1 MFKRGHPPETK
12 SVQNILP
19 TAQCGDL
26 LFSVKLKTQNS
37 KRKIETKNSRFKF
50 KVQNFKFCTSTL
62 NFALFPPIYLI
73 AGGTPPSNL
82 ISRAG
87 KLCTFKMD
95 LFEEKKTVQKDLPL
109 AVRMRPQNLDEFV
122 GQGHILGK
130 GKLLRRAIEADRIS
144 SLILYGPP
152 GVGKTSLAWCIANV
166 TKARCVSI
174 NATTSNVEELRR
186 IISAAKL
193 KKSDTGVK
201 TILFIDEIHRFNKAQ
216 QDVLLPD
223 VEEGNP
229 ILIGA
234 TVHNPFFSLVS
245 PLLSRSLVCELKQLK
260 ESDCLA
266 ILNASLTDKA
276 RGFGN
281 FKIKVDKKALSFL
294 AKTCE
299 GDARRALNALEV
311 GVLTTPKSKDGF
323 VNFDLEVAS
332 ESIQKKA
339 ILYDK
344 DEDAHYDT
352 ASAFIKSMRGS
363 DPDAAIYWMAKML
376 YAGEDPRF
384 IARRICILAAEDVGN
399 ADPLAL
405 VLANAALQISEFV
418 GMPEARIPLAQ
429 ACIYVSCAA
438 KSNAS
443 YLAIEKALADIESE
457 KVQEV
462 PDHLKDTHA
471 DAEALGHGKG
481 YKYAHD
487 FPGHYVKQKYTRKK
501 VKYYEPTDIGHEAKI
516 KQRLE
521 NLKKL
526 TT

>member
-1 MFKRGHPPETK
+1 M
-12 SVQNILP
+12 Q
-19 TAQCGDL
+19 
-26 LFSVKLKTQNS
+26 
-37 KRKIETKNSRFKF
+37 
-50 KVQNFKFCTSTL
+50 ST
-62 NFALFPPIYLI
+62 
-73 AGGTPPSNL
+73 
-82 ISRAG
+82 
-87 KLCTFKMD
+87 D
-95 LFEEKKTVQKDLPL
+95 LFKEKEAQDKFSDKDLPL
-109 AVRMRPQNLDEFV
+109 ALRMRPANLDEFV

-144 SLILYGPP
+144 SLVLYGPP
-152 GVGKTSLAWCIANV
+152 GIGKTSLAWCIANV
-166 TKARCVSI
+166 TKSHYISI

-186 IISAAKL
+186 IIRAAKQR
-193 KKSDTGVK
+193 KNNTATK

-234 TVHNPFFSLVS
+234 TVHNPFFSLAS
-245 PLLSRSLVCELKQLK
+245 PLISRSLVCELKVLK
-260 ESDCLA
+260 ESEIFS
-266 ILNASLTDKA
+266 ILTSALRDKE
-276 RGFGN
+276 RGVGN
-281 FKIKVDKKALSFL
+281 LKIKADKKALTFL

-311 GVLTTPKSKDGF
+311 GALTTPQSKDGYI
-323 VNFDLEVAS
+323 NFNLGVAS

-339 ILYDK
+339 LLYDK

-363 DPDAAIYWMAKML
+363 DPDAALYWMAKML

-384 IARRICILAAEDVGN
+384 IARRVCILAAEDVGN

-429 ACIYVSCAA
+429 AVIYVSCAP

-443 YLAIEKALADIESE
+443 YLAIEKAYQDIENK
-457 KVQEV
+457 KVQEI
-462 PDHLKDTHA
+462 PDYLKDA
-471 DAEALGHGKG
+471 SYPGAQDLDHGKG

-487 FPGHYVKQKYTRKK
+487 YEGHFVEQKYTRKK
-501 VKYYEPTDIGHEAKI
+501 VRYYEPTEIGFEAKI
-516 KQRLE
+516 KQRME
-521 NLKKL
+521 KL
-526 TT
+526 RKTKN